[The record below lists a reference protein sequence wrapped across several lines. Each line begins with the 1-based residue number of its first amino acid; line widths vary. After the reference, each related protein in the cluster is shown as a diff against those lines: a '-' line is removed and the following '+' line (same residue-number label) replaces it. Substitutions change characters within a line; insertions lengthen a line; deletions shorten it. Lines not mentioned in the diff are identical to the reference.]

1 MRKIA
6 ALILAAAVSV
16 CVVNADISVRAENTA
31 ENASDSYAVRT
42 SDIFSATQSESSYEK
57 YLAEYSD
64 KPAASEN
71 VPITIGNFTA
81 LGNANCVV
89 STAVNTM
96 GGLIW
101 QGTGSVSWDFNI
113 EDEGLYCLEMKYY
126 SESEN
131 NSFISFGIGID
142 GDYPFDEAREVKL
155 YRYWRNR
162 TSIRLDENYQDQ
174 ILPDLVR
181 YNCNMSSL
189 ITQSSISD
197 EPLKFYLSKGEH
209 NITLHGISTDF
220 CINTLRFCTE
230 NKAVS
235 YDEIRPSEENLNETP
250 ALFDGKTI
258 IAEAEMPKYTNS
270 AILRPTSELS
280 DYNVSPSHP
289 AYMRYNTI
297 GADSWNTAGQTVYY
311 EITVPSDGYY
321 ALNIK
326 CRLNGRSGLPAYRRI
341 AVNGSVPCE
350 ELNEV
355 VIPYAS
361 DWQSVSPQT
370 KDGETVFVQLS
381 AGKNI
386 ISLEAINGTSGS
398 ALRSL
403 GAVTAMLLNGIDAG
417 GLSGKYGEY
426 AEALLSKKEL
436 LEQDSDGKLVCPEL
450 TVLIDLLEKYEQKE
464 PEDSSDL
471 IKSVN
476 SLCKWIEENEKCS
489 VEMDYI
495 ELRTVHED
503 FRGISRNFFK
513 QLWFAIQKF
522 FNSFFANNT
531 AASDG
536 TSDKSLTVSAEKSDA
551 DIINSLSGDI
561 SDGIVIRTKTS
572 DLLEAAL
579 SGNTPDVALF
589 VDAEEAYELASRGLL
604 LNLRMLSE
612 YETVGAGVSSGA
624 SQMYS
629 YNGGIYGVPLTN
641 SFPMMFCRTDILR
654 ELGLNAPESWDDL
667 EEMMPVLNENGLT
680 VGLGRTSEFSEENA
694 FMIMLSQC
702 GSDLTNIDF
711 NDESIK
717 SAFSRYVGFYTE
729 YGCLREYDALR
740 MFDAG
745 TMPIVIADY
754 AEFYGELS
762 EVSRLGGL
770 WEIYHVPGTR
780 RTDQNGT
787 STLDYST
794 GARSLGAVIFADCED
809 PAAAWE
815 FVKQFMSG
823 EVQTCFGV
831 MKEATE
837 SKIYASSVSSS
848 VSAIRQS
855 PTFSRKISAQA
866 SRINASANGSAN
878 DLLKNAVK
886 SAFSEALSEKTP
898 AKEAIAKYGNAA
910 KAEIL
915 KTYH

>member
-16 CVVNADISVRAENTA
+16 CAVSADISVRAENTP
-31 ENASDSYAVRT
+31 DSYDTRT
-42 SDIFSATQSESSYEK
+42 SDVFSSTQSESSYEK
-57 YLAEYSD
+57 YIASHSD

-71 VPITIGNFTA
+71 VSVMIGNFIA
-81 LGNANCVV
+81 LGNADCSI

-101 QGTGSVSWDFNI
+101 RGTGEVSWDFKI
-113 EDEGLYCLEMKYY
+113 ENAGLYCLEMKYY

-131 NSFISFGIGID
+131 NSFISFGIDID

-181 YNCNMSSL
+181 YNCNMASL
-189 ITQSSISD
+189 ITQSSITD

-209 NITLHGISTDF
+209 KITLHGISTDF
-220 CINTLRFCTE
+220 CINTLRFCME
-230 NKAVS
+230 NEAVS
-235 YDEIRPSEENLNETP
+235 YDEIKPSEEKLNETP

-270 AILRPTSELS
+270 AVLRPTSEPS
-280 DYNVSPSHP
+280 DYTVSPSHP

-297 GADSWNTAGQTVYY
+297 GADSWNTAGQTIYY

-326 CRLNGRSGLPAYRRI
+326 CRLNGRSGLSAYRRI

-361 DWQSVSPQT
+361 DWQGVSPKT
-370 KDGETVFVQLS
+370 KDGEEIFVQLS

-386 ISLEAINGTSGS
+386 ISLEAINGTSGN

-403 GAVTAMLLNGIDAG
+403 GAVAAELLNGIDKG
-417 GLSGKYGEY
+417 GLSGRYGEY
-426 AEALLSKKEL
+426 AEALLSEKEL
-436 LEQDSDGKLVCPEL
+436 LDQDSDGKFVCPEL
-450 TVLIDLLEKYEQKE
+450 TVLVNLLEKYEQKE
-464 PEDSSDL
+464 PEDCSDL
-471 IKSVN
+471 RKSVN
-476 SLCKWIEENEKCS
+476 FLCKWIEESEKCS

-503 FRGISRNFFK
+503 FRDISRNFFK

-522 FNSFFANNT
+522 FNSFFVNNT

-536 TSDKSLTVSAEKSDA
+536 TEDKSLTVSAEKSDA
-551 DIINSLSGDI
+551 DIINSLSGNI
-561 SDGIVIRTKTS
+561 SDGIVIRTNSS

-589 VDAEEAYELASRGLL
+589 VDADEAYELASRGLL
-604 LNLRMLSE
+604 LNLRTLSE
-612 YETVGAGVSSGA
+612 YETVGASVSSGA
-624 SQMYS
+624 SRMYT
-629 YNGGIYGVPLTN
+629 YNGGVYGIPLTN
-641 SFPMMFCRTDILR
+641 SFPMMFCRTDILS
-654 ELGLNAPESWDDL
+654 ELGLSAPESWDEL

-680 VGLGRTSEFSEENA
+680 VGLGQTSEFSEENA
-694 FMIMLSQC
+694 FMIMLSQS

-711 NDESIK
+711 NDDSIK

-762 EVSRLGGL
+762 EVSRLSGL
-770 WEIYHVPGTR
+770 WGIYHVPGTR

-815 FVKQFMSG
+815 FVKQFMSE
-823 EVQTCFGV
+823 EVQICFGV
-831 MKEATE
+831 MKEASE

-855 PTFSRKISAQA
+855 PIFSRKILAQA
-866 SRINASANGSAN
+866 SRINTSANSFAE
-878 DLLKNAVK
+878 DMLKNAVK
-886 SAFSEALSEKTP
+886 SAFSEALSEKTS